1 MRIRNLFEIDF
12 IILFAVIGLT
22 IIGIL
27 SIYSSGISSEGSL
40 ISTEYRRQML
50 WVSFGLL
57 LALALALL
65 NYKRIYDMTIYF
77 YLGAIFLLVI
87 TLMFGRLMHGTRWL
101 RIGGIGIQAS
111 EFAKIAAILFLA
123 WYLDSRKRNQGALIR
138 FVVSCVIM
146 VIPMILILLQPD
158 LGTALVFIPI
168 LMGMTYI
175 AGLPIRYIAFLG
187 LCIAFS
193 GVLLVLPLWQTAIMN
208 NSIPVIM
215 GLVNTRIIIAASL
228 TLALIMAI
236 AAFGYKRFKKS
247 YFYWISFV
255 AAIAIISLG
264 TSFIAGKT
272 LREYQIMRLI
282 VFIDTNVD
290 PRGFGWQIIQST
302 TAIGSGGVFGQGFLQ
317 GTQSHYHFLPEQS
330 TDFIFSIL
338 SEEWGFFGGILLFA
352 LFLIVLLRL
361 IRIMRI
367 TNDSFGSYIVAGLVS
382 MYAFHFIINV
392 GMTMGIMPITGI
404 PLMFVSYGGSA
415 MASAMMGIGLAFSV
429 HVRRYSQP

>member
-282 VFIDTNVD
+282 VFIDPNVD